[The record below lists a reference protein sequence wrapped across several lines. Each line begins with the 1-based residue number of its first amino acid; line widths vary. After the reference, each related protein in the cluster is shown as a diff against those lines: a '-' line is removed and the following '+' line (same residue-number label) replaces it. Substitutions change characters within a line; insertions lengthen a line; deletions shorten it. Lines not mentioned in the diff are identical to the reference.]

1 VGGAVPDPNGKR
13 RVLGLF
19 RHGSMASAPPQ
30 AIGAALAAPGRQVV
44 SLSGDGGLA
53 MLMGELLTLS
63 AYDVPVKVVV
73 FNNASLGMVKLE
85 MLVDGLPDYGTDHP
99 QVDFA
104 AIAAG
109 CGLYATRV
117 TDPGQ
122 IRAALEKAFAHQG
135 PAVVE
140 LVTDP
145 NALSIPP
152 KITGEMVRGFALA
165 ASKTVLNG
173 GVGKMVELACSNL
186 RNAPRP

>member
-1 VGGAVPDPNGKR
+1 
-13 RVLGLF
+13 
-19 RHGSMASAPPQ
+19 
-30 AIGAALAAPGRQVV
+30 
-44 SLSGDGGLA
+44 
-53 MLMGELLTLS
+53 
-63 AYDVPVKVVV
+63 VV

-99 QVDFA
+99 PVDFA
-104 AIAAG
+104 AIAAAA
-109 CGLYATRV
+109 GLYASRV
-117 TDPGQ
+117 TSPDAV
-122 IRAALEKAFAHQG
+122 RSELEKAFAHDG

-173 GVGKMVELACSNL
+173 GVGKMVELARTNL
-186 RNAPRP
+186 RNVPRP